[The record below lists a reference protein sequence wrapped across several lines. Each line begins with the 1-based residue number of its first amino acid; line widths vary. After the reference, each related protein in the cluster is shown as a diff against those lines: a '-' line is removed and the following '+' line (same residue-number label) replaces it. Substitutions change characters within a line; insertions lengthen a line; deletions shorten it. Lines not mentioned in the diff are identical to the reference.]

1 MCNVVLIFGEL
12 GIEHYEKNVSNQL
25 IEFMHY
31 YVTETVQE
39 ARLYKEYAQKNKID
53 VADMRL
59 AIASKNYDSFKRPL
73 PISTVK

>member
-1 MCNVVLIFGEL
+1 VA
-12 GIEHYEKNVSNQL
+12 NQL

-39 ARLYKEYAQKNKID
+39 ARLYKDYAQKSKID

-59 AIASKNYDSFKRPL
+59 AITSKNYDSFKRPL

>member
-1 MCNVVLIFGEL
+1 
-12 GIEHYEKNVSNQL
+12 
-25 IEFMHY
+25 MHY

-39 ARLYKEYAQKNKID
+39 AKLYRGYAQKTKID

-73 PISTVK
+73 PISTIK